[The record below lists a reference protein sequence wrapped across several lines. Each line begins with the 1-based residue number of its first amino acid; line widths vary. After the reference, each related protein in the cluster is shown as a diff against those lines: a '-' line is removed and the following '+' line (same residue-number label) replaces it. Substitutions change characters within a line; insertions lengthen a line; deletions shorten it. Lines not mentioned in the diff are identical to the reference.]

1 MDLIRTI
8 VLLCSAASARDSAD
22 YIEKIQLKCQQYYV
36 KCLENTSTY
45 KDLSKCIK
53 ERLQKKKA

>member
-8 VLLCSAASARDSAD
+8 VLLCSVTSGRDSAD
-22 YIEKIQLKCQQYYV
+22 YVEKLQLKCQQHYV

-45 KDLSKCIK
+45 RDLSRCIK
-53 ERLQKKKA
+53 ERKL